1 MLQRFIEVAV
11 IILLL
16 PSFLAAQTSEYQ
28 LVEKALNYY
37 IEGGTNNNYYQLADA
52 FHRNATMKYIT
63 DDGYQET
70 NALVFFSE
78 NIKPGPRQDRVAR
91 IKSIDISGNSASAH
105 IEIEYPT
112 FSFLDY
118 MHLLKF
124 DDEWK
129 IVSKIFYRQE
139 KGITVI
145 NSSPTTESSQ
155 DQQQN
160 NSSGG
165 GIPSLDDIIN
175 STNQDNTSTTTSTP
189 NTNSTN
195 SSNSAERTLGRWN
208 FSVNNVQGQIHM
220 YETNG
225 RAFNRVTY
233 QTGQVFTEELYQQ
246 GDKIIVKDS
255 ELGEYYVPR
264 SNGNL
269 DAYTTRDG
277 YITTCTLVR

>member
-1 MLQRFIEVAV
+1 
-11 IILLL
+11 
-16 PSFLAAQTSEYQ
+16 
-28 LVEKALNYY
+28 
-37 IEGGTNNNYYQLADA
+37 
-52 FHRNATMKYIT
+52 
-63 DDGYQET
+63 
-70 NALVFFSE
+70 VFFSE
-78 NIKPGPRQDRVAR
+78 NMRPGPRQDRITR

-112 FSFLDY
+112 FSFMDY

-139 KGITVI
+139 KGNSVI
-145 NSSPTTESSQ
+145 NTSQTAQTSQ

-160 NSSGG
+160 NSSDG

-175 STNQDNTSTTTSTP
+175 STNQGNTSTTTTTP
-189 NTNSTN
+189 NTTNTTNSTT
-195 SSNSAERTLGRWN
+195 AERTLGRWN
-208 FSVNNVQGQIHM
+208 FSVSNIQGQIHM
-220 YETNG
+220 YESGG
-225 RAFNRVTY
+225 RAFNRITY
-233 QTGQVFTEELYQQ
+233 QNGQVFTEELYQQ
-246 GDKIIVKDS
+246 GNKIVVKDS

-269 DAYTTRDG
+269 DAYTTKDG